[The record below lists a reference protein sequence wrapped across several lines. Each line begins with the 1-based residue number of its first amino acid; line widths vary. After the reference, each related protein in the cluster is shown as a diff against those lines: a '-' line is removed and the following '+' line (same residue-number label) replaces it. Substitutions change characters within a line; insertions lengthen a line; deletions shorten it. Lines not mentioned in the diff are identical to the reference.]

1 MTTGNDHGQAA
12 TITTGGNRSGSS
24 SRKRLRKFPDLL
36 KAVDEGVISLESA
49 ALIAGIKRPR
59 VRVRTDDVV
68 LAVRVLLKHY
78 EAQDI
83 AYVLGDF
90 VCVECGDIVE

>member
-1 MTTGNDHGQAA
+1 M
-12 TITTGGNRSGSS
+12 ITGGNRSGSS
-24 SRKRLRKFPDLL
+24 SRKRLRKWPHLL
-36 KAVDEGVISLESA
+36 EAVDEGVISLEQA
-49 ALIAGIKRPR
+49 ALFAGIKRPR

-68 LAVRVLLKHY
+68 LAVMVLLKHY
-78 EAQDI
+78 DARDI